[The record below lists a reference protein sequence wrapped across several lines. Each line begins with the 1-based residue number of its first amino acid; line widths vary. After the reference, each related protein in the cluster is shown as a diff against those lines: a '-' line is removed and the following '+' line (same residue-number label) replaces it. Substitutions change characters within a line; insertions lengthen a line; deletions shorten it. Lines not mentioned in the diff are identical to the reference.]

1 MIDKESGIL
10 NTVLGCNETHKTLGV
25 KGFLMHMFCYRL
37 KIQNKR
43 KRGRLWQM
51 WFMIS
56 FKFFVPPI
64 NMA

>member
-1 MIDKESGIL
+1 MIDKDSGIL
-10 NTVLGCNETHKTLGV
+10 NRVLWCSETHKSREV
-25 KGFLMHMFCYRL
+25 RGFLMPMFCYRL

>member
-10 NTVLGCNETHKTLGV
+10 NTVLGCNETHKTIGV
-25 KGFLMHMFCYRL
+25 KGFLMPVFCYRL

-43 KRGRLWQM
+43 TRGRLWQM

-56 FKFFVPPI
+56 FKFSVPPI